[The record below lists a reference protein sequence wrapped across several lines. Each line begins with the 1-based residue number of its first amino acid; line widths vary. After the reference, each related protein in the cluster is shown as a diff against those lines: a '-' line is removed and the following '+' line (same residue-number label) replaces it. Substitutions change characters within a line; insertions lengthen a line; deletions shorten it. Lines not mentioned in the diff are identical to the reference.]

1 MNVSYFSCV
10 AQSHKPQ
17 GSLPL
22 ETILFSQRVRAR
34 VEALRALPYGSAEF
48 SQAKRSMPCYTPS
61 GVFEVRNSEGLICH
75 SGVLCVEWDK
85 VEDVDALKDLLG
97 VLPFIFYA
105 GLSCSGHGVFA
116 LVKIADPTK
125 HREYFRALSEYFG
138 GIGYRVDESGKDV
151 CRLRVASYDDAPV
164 YNPDSEVWDIVP
176 TIAKP
181 TYTPRMATATDER
194 LLLAGVEYITRHGI
208 DITQGRNNWLAIGS
222 CVKSIL
228 GNGGE
233 DVFITLSCH
242 HPKFREYDA
251 RKTYRTISGSGY
263 GIGVFASACSR
274 GLAVCRELRSGAC
287 CWELRS
293 GGKKTEAY
301 DFATHRFVI
310 LRINTIFA

>member
-1 MNVSYFSCV
+1 MNVSYFSDIYN
-10 AQSHKPQ
+10 SRTPI

-22 ETILFSQRVRAR
+22 SSILFSERVRAR

-48 SQAKRSMPCYTPS
+48 NQAKRSMPCYTPS
-61 GVFEVRNSEGLICH
+61 GVFSVRNSEGLICH

-97 VLPFIFYA
+97 GLPFVYYA
-105 GLSCSGHGVFA
+105 GLSCSGRGVFA
-116 LVKIADPTK
+116 LVKIAEPTK
-125 HREYFRALSEYFG
+125 HREYFRALSEYFD
-138 GIGYRVDESGKDV
+138 GIGYKVDRSGSDV
-151 CRLRVASYDDAPV
+151 CRLRVASFDDTPI

-228 GNGGE
+228 GASGE
-233 DVFITLSCH
+233 DVFVCLSRY
-242 HPKFREYDA
+242 HPQYRESDA

-274 GLAVCRELRSGAC
+274 AGVPKLIDLV
-287 CWELRS
+287 
-293 GGKKTEAY
+293 K
-301 DFATHRFVI
+301 H
-310 LRINTIFA
+310 